1 MPLDALVERL
11 VDALVERL
19 LERLVERLVE
29 RLSSRPGRVHASAW
43 ATGPSSDSISALRC
57 RPPYRARMPRDTNL
71 GARVR
76 ARKVKQV
83 TTIQVDDPAVLRFDV
98 ELTEE
103 YSAEVLVPRS
113 LIGQLDG
120 VVQGD
125 ELAVLV
131 WLTAGAPQVQGRR
144 VGTTWAQVFG
154 LGTTLEVL
162 QKLREMSPELQ
173 LNDHQLD
180 YVCRKID
187 DSRSGHSAGRA
198 RIVGGVRWTPKRLA
212 CEQVDVAV
220 VSSDLS
226 GREAVAAVNNVLQ
239 DSAARR
245 AALLPS
251 NRAFGQAE
259 RLISMSTP
267 RRRVIIGGCDLK
279 TLPLALL
286 KGIQEKEVYGSAG
299 LAHPRHHALY
309 YHGPGLQMTRRR
321 DAAHAGVFVPS
332 CAARTGIR
340 DTRDCDHVQDS
351 ESALHITQPPT

>member
-1 MPLDALVERL
+1 
-11 VDALVERL
+11 
-19 LERLVERLVE
+19 
-29 RLSSRPGRVHASAW
+29 
-43 ATGPSSDSISALRC
+43 
-57 RPPYRARMPRDTNL
+57 MPRDTNL

-220 VSSDLS
+220 VPSDLS
-226 GREAVAAVNNVLQ
+226 GSEAVAAMNKVLQ
-239 DSAARR
+239 DSAGRR

-251 NRAFGQAE
+251 NRAFGKAE

-267 RRRVIIGGCDLK
+267 RQRVIIGACELK
-279 TLPLALL
+279 TVPLALL

-299 LAHPRHHALY
+299 LAHRDSNPSASRLRPRNYTCNRFPRSCDESHSPRPQKHLSARW
-309 YHGPGLQMTRRR
+309 PDWPLQLWFSV
-321 DAAHAGVFVPS
+321 AANRS
-332 CAARTGIR
+332 
-340 DTRDCDHVQDS
+340 
-351 ESALHITQPPT
+351 QPFH

>member
-180 YVCRKID
+180 HVCRKID

-198 RIVGGVRWTPKRLA
+198 RIVGGA
-212 CEQVDVAV
+212 
-220 VSSDLS
+220 
-226 GREAVAAVNNVLQ
+226 
-239 DSAARR
+239 
-245 AALLPS
+245 
-251 NRAFGQAE
+251 
-259 RLISMSTP
+259 
-267 RRRVIIGGCDLK
+267 
-279 TLPLALL
+279 
-286 KGIQEKEVYGSAG
+286 
-299 LAHPRHHALY
+299 
-309 YHGPGLQMTRRR
+309 
-321 DAAHAGVFVPS
+321 
-332 CAARTGIR
+332 
-340 DTRDCDHVQDS
+340 
-351 ESALHITQPPT
+351 